1 VDNYSRSRVQTIS
14 FMNQKREQSV
24 DRQSTSQNVT
34 AAYLSQYLCHSHVG
48 EGEARVAFSCVRPC
62 TRPVSARTEKKLLT
76 RIY

>member
-48 EGEARVAFSCVRPC
+48 EGKHVLLLAVSVHVRVLSLH
-62 TRPVSARTEKKLLT
+62 ELKKN
-76 RIY
+76 Y